1 MNTMSKFDMTYNSQK
16 DILIISEY
24 GRHVQN
30 LVLKIKEEPDANM
43 RQLYAEEIISL
54 LNIINPANKGLVDYK
69 EKLWNHLFR
78 IANYDLDVKVP
89 DGINIHPIAE
99 KPKAHLPY
107 PVNTFNYRHYGH
119 FIQKMIKK
127 GMEMEPGQKRDT
139 FAEVVGS
146 FMKLAYRTWHKE
158 HYVNDE
164 IIREDLLEMSEGKL
178 DIKENFDIDYLVNSK
193 TRRKQAKASV
203 ANLNSA
209 NKQKLGRS
217 QNRKNKKK

>member
-1 MNTMSKFDMTYNSQK
+1 MMSKFDMTYNSQK
-16 DILIISEY
+16 ENLVISEY

-30 LVLKIKEEPDANM
+30 LVNKIKKEPDANM

-78 IANYDLDVKVP
+78 IANYELDVKVP
-89 DGINIHPIAE
+89 EGINIHAIAD

-107 PVNTFNYRHYGH
+107 PANTFKYRHYGH

-127 GMEMEPGQKRDT
+127 GMEMEAGPKREA

-164 IIREDLLEMSEGKL
+164 IIREDLLEMSDGKL
-178 DIKENFDIDYLVNSK
+178 NIKENFDIDYLVNSK

-203 ANLNSA
+203 ANLGQA
-209 NKQKLGRS
+209 NKQKSGKVP
-217 QNRKNKKK
+217 NRKKQKK